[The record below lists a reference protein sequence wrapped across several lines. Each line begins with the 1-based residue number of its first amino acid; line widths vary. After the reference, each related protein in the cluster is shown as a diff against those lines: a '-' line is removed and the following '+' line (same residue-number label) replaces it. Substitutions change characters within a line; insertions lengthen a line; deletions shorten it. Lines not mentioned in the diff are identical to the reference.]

1 MPAHPES
8 QEDVNELIEWIEK
21 QEVVDVWC
29 KKCEVFVK
37 MNAVYAPYLDGEI
50 ERCGACRLDK

>member
-1 MPAHPES
+1 MPAHPEN
-8 QEDVNELIEWIEK
+8 EPWVNELESWISS

-29 KKCEVFVK
+29 KKCAVFVK

-50 ERCGACRLDK
+50 ERCGACRLEK

>member
-1 MPAHPES
+1 MAEHPEN
-8 QEDVNELIEWIEK
+8 EPWVNELEEWMSS

-29 KKCEVFVK
+29 KTCQAFTK

-50 ERCGACRLDK
+50 ERCKNCRFK